1 MEYILTNPDKNPV
14 FDQYRHILARAILTK
29 GVMMEDTPTS
39 NARDFMSRTDNVC
52 GTSGWAGSSGVA
64 WLDLNV
70 GAGEGDYD

>member
-1 MEYILTNPDKNPV
+1 
-14 FDQYRHILARAILTK
+14 
-29 GVMMEDTPTS
+29 MEDTPTS

-70 GAGEGDYD
+70 GAGEGNYG